1 MTTEGLGAGVDVSRE
16 ENVDRVWADLL
27 AEEENALRGQGRLPV
42 HFLLRSAAW
51 DEGRRPSSFIFT
63 EPARAPYA

>member
-27 AEEENALRGQGRLPV
+27 AEEENALRG
-42 HFLLRSAAW
+42 
-51 DEGRRPSSFIFT
+51 
-63 EPARAPYA
+63 